1 MHCSALQYKNNTLI
15 KSRNQAGKYACS
27 RCERSG
33 RPERSDAVWS
43 GLDCRERA
51 AAAAHDVACAISSS
65 DAGPPITCVYLK
77 SSASSSSAPPIDD
90 REGWCSGGEEHDAW
104 QTGSGARRS
113 RSMRTS
119 R

>member
-43 GLDCRERA
+43 GLDCRKCQA
-51 AAAAHDVACAISSS
+51 
-65 DAGPPITCVYLK
+65 
-77 SSASSSSAPPIDD
+77 
-90 REGWCSGGEEHDAW
+90 
-104 QTGSGARRS
+104 
-113 RSMRTS
+113 TS
-119 R
+119 RGLVSGNVHPSP